1 MMTLIPP
8 RLRVPLVNGIAAM
21 AFAAAWLIRG
31 GRLWWV
37 SILVIV
43 TWGARVVVL
52 YMRGGRDNDEGA
64 LAGGRADERLQ
75 FISARS
81 WAVAGKTAA
90 IGAFLGLT
98 VAIAVRALWA
108 WPFAAMLGLCGLAYL
123 FGLSNNGFAEEDQ
136 ADGEYAGGG
145 ARSPAGR

>member
-21 AFAAAWLIRG
+21 LFAAAWLIRG

-64 LAGGRADERLQ
+64 LAGGRADARLQ

-108 WPFAAMLGLCGLAYL
+108 WPFAVMLG
-123 FGLSNNGFAEEDQ
+123 
-136 ADGEYAGGG
+136 
-145 ARSPAGR
+145 